1 MTTIYTSKK
10 TGVAYTLESTEI
22 VDGKTKFT
30 LYSEQE
36 QDRVTTTES
45 VLKRW
50 YKKEIVVDFTAAEEK
65 PDVEAEPEQEMLP
78 TAEDNTAEAEQ
89 EATTEET
96 KEEKVMNEEIKV
108 SKKAKKQSKHKA
120 KTYEE
125 QKWGLGHTR
134 ISVDAFCN
142 LLDLSSVE
150 YDEKSA
156 RIMLQVG
163 ADTVATRRAW
173 ENPITGSVWFRYK
186 NYEYELTD
194 MAYVSGVELETA

>member
-50 YKKEIVVDFTAAEEK
+50 YKKEIVVDFTTAEEK

-78 TAEDNTAEAEQ
+78 TAEENTAEDEQ
-89 EATTEET
+89 EATTEE
-96 KEEKVMNEEIKV
+96 IKV
-108 SKKAKKQSKHKA
+108 SKNTKKQSKHKA

>member
-36 QDRVTTTES
+36 QDRVTTTGS

-50 YKKEIVVDFTAAEEK
+50 YKKEIVVDFTTAEGK
-65 PDVEAEPEQEMLP
+65 PDVEAEHEQEMLP
-78 TAEDNTAEAEQ
+78 TAEENTAEDEQ

-96 KEEKVMNEEIKV
+96 KV
-108 SKKAKKQSKHKA
+108 SKNTKKQSKHKA

-156 RIMLQVG
+156 IIMLQVG

>member
-10 TGVAYTLESTEI
+10 TGVAYTMESTEI

-78 TAEDNTAEAEQ
+78 TAEENTAEAEQ
-89 EATTEET
+89 EATTD
-96 KEEKVMNEEIKV
+96 VPEEIKV
-108 SKKAKKQSKHKA
+108 SKKTKKQSNHKA

-134 ISVDAFCN
+134 MSIDAFCK
-142 LLDLSSVE
+142 LFELDSVE
-150 YDEKSA
+150 YDEKA
-156 RIMLQVG
+156 ALILLQVG

>member
-78 TAEDNTAEAEQ
+78 MEEENTAEAEH
-89 EATTEET
+89 EDITE
-96 KEEKVMNEEIKV
+96 VPEEIKV
-108 SKKAKKQSKHKA
+108 SKKTKKQSNRKA

-134 ISVDAFCN
+134 MSIDAFCN

-150 YDEKSA
+150 YDEKA
-156 RIMLQVG
+156 ALILLQVG